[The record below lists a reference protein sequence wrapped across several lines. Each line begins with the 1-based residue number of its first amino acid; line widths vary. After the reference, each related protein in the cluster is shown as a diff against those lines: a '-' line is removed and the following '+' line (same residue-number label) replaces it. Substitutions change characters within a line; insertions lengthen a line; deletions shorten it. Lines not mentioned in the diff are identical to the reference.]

1 MQTPSRFFHALALI
15 TVAVLGSL
23 TVRIAAAHIKNEA
36 SQFPDIE
43 YSDARFDIVVLVGA
57 GIIPETPV
65 FEPDAPFSRFDLAT
79 WAALAENLGVGGET
93 PDTDALAAA
102 ALQQGLVESTDGQ
115 ATYEEISDMF
125 FRGQLTPDRPAA
137 TPTKGEAASYIAT
150 HLTTSAGEVLLAGR
164 GVRMG
169 PAGHVARVESQS
181 NPDGG
186 NTYMITIG
194 AMSLPM
200 YAHGRVANGP
210 IDLVQ
215 WDGRTVRRS
224 FIREQ
229 GDLILWTYLEAEPI
243 AAAVLDSNLGA
254 REDRTGSQLTTNRN
268 LLYGLVAAALG
279 LGLLLFFRR
288 RRSP

>member
-1 MQTPSRFFHALALI
+1 
-15 TVAVLGSL
+15 
-23 TVRIAAAHIKNEA
+23 
-36 SQFPDIE
+36 
-43 YSDARFDIVVLVGA
+43 
-57 GIIPETPV
+57 
-65 FEPDAPFSRFDLAT
+65 
-79 WAALAENLGVGGET
+79 
-93 PDTDALAAA
+93 
-102 ALQQGLVESTDGQ
+102 
-115 ATYEEISDMF
+115 
-125 FRGQLTPDRPAA
+125 
-137 TPTKGEAASYIAT
+137 
-150 HLTTSAGEVLLAGR
+150 
-164 GVRMG
+164 MG
-169 PAGHVARVESQS
+169 PAGHDIRVDSQS

-229 GDLILWTYLEAEPI
+229 GDLILWAYLEAEPI
-243 AAAVLDSNLGA
+243 AEAVLASNSEV
-254 REDRTGSQLTTNRN
+254 REDRTASAVTTNRN

>member
-23 TVRIAAAHIKNEA
+23 TVRIVAAHIKNEA

-43 YSDARFDIVVLVGA
+43 YADARFDIVVLVGA

>member
-43 YSDARFDIVVLVGA
+43 YADARFDIVVLVGA